1 MEKEIKVSV
10 VVPVYNCERYLA
22 DCIESILGQT
32 YENIQLL
39 LVDDGATDESGRICD
54 RYAGNQKVRV
64 IHQRNA
70 GVSRARNRGIA
81 EAEGDYILFVDSDD
95 TIEKE
100 MVSLLVQA
108 VQTGDA
114 DCAICG
120 LVHDYPEYSWKVPDQ
135 PVQKAT
141 DGRGAIREI
150 LINRI
155 ATAGPVCKMFHR
167 SLLTGKGASGDGIFP
182 DDLTIGEDA
191 LAMVEALMGAGRAV
205 FDTQPYYHY
214 NHRAES
220 LMSSPYSERDQDLIT
235 AYERIGE
242 RLAGQGL
249 EKETI
254 FRRIWAHFQVYDK
267 MIRSDTFDRE
277 REKEILSWLRRRF
290 LTIMRN
296 PYVGRMRKAAM
307 CMLMIHKKLYQVI
320 VRRRG

>member
-1 MEKEIKVSV
+1 MKVSI
-10 VVPVYNCERYLA
+10 VVPVYNCEMYLT

-32 YENIQLL
+32 YENTQLL
-39 LVDDGATDESGRICD
+39 LVDDGSTDGSGRICD
-54 RYAGNQKVRV
+54 GYAGNEKVRV

-81 EAEGDYILFVDSDD
+81 EAEGEYILFVDSDD

-108 VQTGDA
+108 VRTGDA
-114 DCAICG
+114 ECAFCG
-120 LVHDYPEYSWKVPDQ
+120 LVHDYAEFSWNFPDQ
-135 PVQKAT
+135 PVQMVT

-167 SLLTGKGASGDGIFP
+167 SLLTGKGESGAGIFP
-182 DDLTIGEDA
+182 NDLTIGEDA
-191 LAMVEALMGAGRAV
+191 LAVVEALMGAERAA

-220 LMSSPYSERDQDLIT
+220 LMSSSYSERDHDLIT
-235 AYERIGE
+235 AYERIGQ

-249 EKETI
+249 ERETI
-254 FRRIWAHFQVYDK
+254 FRRIWAHFHVYDK
-267 MIRSDTFDRE
+267 MIRSDTFDRQ
-277 REKEILSWLRRRF
+277 REKEIVSWLRRRF
-290 LTIMRN
+290 FTILRN
-296 PYVGRMRKAAM
+296 PYVGTMRKTAM
-307 CMLMIHKKLYQVI
+307 CMLMLHKRLYQAI
-320 VRRRG
+320 IRRRG

>member
-39 LVDDGATDESGRICD
+39 LVDDGATDESGSD

-141 DGRGAIREI
+141 DGRGA
-150 LINRI
+150 
-155 ATAGPVCKMFHR
+155 
-167 SLLTGKGASGDGIFP
+167 
-182 DDLTIGEDA
+182 
-191 LAMVEALMGAGRAV
+191 
-205 FDTQPYYHY
+205 
-214 NHRAES
+214 
-220 LMSSPYSERDQDLIT
+220 
-235 AYERIGE
+235 
-242 RLAGQGL
+242 
-249 EKETI
+249 
-254 FRRIWAHFQVYDK
+254 
-267 MIRSDTFDRE
+267 
-277 REKEILSWLRRRF
+277 
-290 LTIMRN
+290 
-296 PYVGRMRKAAM
+296 
-307 CMLMIHKKLYQVI
+307 
-320 VRRRG
+320 